1 MPVQD
6 KQESKPSCAV
16 QDGIEQ
22 GWFRKPQTKKIL
34 EGGPDVTNILVT
46 AREIAAALAYLHTS
60 DVLHGDLTG
69 NNILLASSHKDRRA
83 FTVKVQGLQSMFLR
97 LRKHHIGLTGVLP
110 MLHALLE

>member
-1 MPVQD
+1 MQLKE
-6 KQESKPSCAV
+6 KQACKSSCAV

-34 EGGPDVTNILVT
+34 QRGPDMTNILIT

-69 NNILLASSHKDRRA
+69 NNILLASSHKDKRA
-83 FTVKVQGLQSMFLR
+83 FTVKVREAAVMYLFIYL
-97 LRKHHIGLTGVLP
+97 II
-110 MLHALLE
+110 LLI